1 MKRVTATIAVV
12 LLCSLN
18 ALAGPDNPGTDG
30 QPPDATP
37 QDTAVTRA
45 HPTQDPGV
53 RKLSRSERREAIR
66 NLEQKYRDFLDEVE
80 PIILDDEE
88 NAFLVLETDAQ
99 RDLFIEDFWLRRDLD
114 TATGRN
120 EYEENYKESLERC
133 KAEFK
138 YVSSDR
144 CRFMLIQGQP
154 DEIIDFSCERYLQP
168 LQIWIYGYLS
178 GFGENAMFVF
188 YLPKFGSDY
197 RLWTPMGGRGSRE
210 SREELLSRDGEQAGY
225 QKVFIGEVVNGMM
238 TPPAIEM
245 CFNGEVVM
253 EALAKTEY
261 NASQMTKV
269 FQAPE
274 IDVEGVDKIFQR
286 VVMVDPD
293 APKVESTVTVTF
305 PGKRGS
311 RTATEIGIAIDRS
324 RLTTKNLEGLEY
336 YNIDV
341 NGEILKDGKMF
352 ETFRYRYDFPVETV
366 GDKVPVVIERFLRP
380 ADYTARIKIVDVNSN
395 AQGLVEQK
403 LEVPYIQESEE
414 RLAARGASSSALA
427 AMQEEV
433 RLGESRVRIVPL
445 PDDIL
450 TGLQQIEVLVVGESV
465 SKLEFYLDGK
475 KIMTKRTPPYRLDLD
490 FGDVPR
496 TRNIRVVALD
506 ENDDVLGGDDIT
518 VNTGTDPF
526 RVRIA
531 SPRVAMGVH
540 GPTRVVVEA
549 HAPEGKDV
557 GEVELWFNETKLA
570 TLYDNPYV
578 TTINIPARQSIG
590 YIRAVARLKDEPDAA
605 PVEDLVFI
613 NTPEFMQQIDVH
625 LVELP
630 TTVTDN
636 RGALIKDL
644 TESDFTVRDV
654 DQSVELAK
662 FEYVKDLP
670 LSIGMAVDTS
680 GSMRPRILE
689 AQRTGVSF
697 FRNVLRPGDKAFII
711 GFDTEPLV
719 IQKWTDSLANMN
731 AGLASM
737 RAEEATALYDAIVYS
752 LYNFKGIKGQ
762 KALVVISD
770 GKDTAS
776 RFNFDQ
782 GLEYARRSAV
792 PIYIIAIGIKSTE
805 IDTRYKMGQFA
816 SETGGEVYYIDK
828 AADLKKIYDTI
839 HDELRSQY
847 LLGFYPPVGVEPGD
861 KWREVTVAVTKGTA
875 RTIAGYYP

>member
-1 MKRVTATIAVV
+1 M
-12 LLCSLN
+12 N
-18 ALAGPDNPGTDG
+18 ALAGPDNP
-30 QPPDATP
+30 ATQSEP
-37 QDTAVTRA
+37 KQEDPSAVRP

-53 RKLSRSERREAIR
+53 RKLSRSEKREAIR
-66 NLEQKYRDFLDEVE
+66 KLDQKYRDFLDEVE
-80 PIILDDEE
+80 PIILPDEE
-88 NAFLVLETDAQ
+88 NAFLVLETNAQ
-99 RDLFIEDFWLRRDLD
+99 RDLFIEDFWLRRDAD

-120 EYEENYKESLERC
+120 EYEENYKESLQRC
-133 KAEFK
+133 KSEFK

-144 CRFMLIQGQP
+144 CRFMLVQGQP
-154 DEIIDFSCERYLQP
+154 DEIVDFSCERYLQP
-168 LQIWIYGYLS
+168 MQIWIYGYLPQ
-178 GFGENAMFVF
+178 FGENAMFIF

-197 RLWTPMGGRGSRE
+197 RLYSPMGGRASRE

-225 QKVFIGEVVNGMM
+225 EKVFIGEVVNGMR
-238 TPPAIEM
+238 TPPALEM
-245 CFNGEVVM
+245 CFNGEIVM
-253 EALAKTEY
+253 EAIAKTEY
-261 NASQMTKV
+261 NGSQMPKV
-269 FQAPE
+269 FNAPE
-274 IDVEGVDKIFQR
+274 IDVEGVAKIFSR
-286 VVMVDPD
+286 VVTVDPN
-293 APKVESTVTVTF
+293 APKIDSALTVKY

-311 RTATEIGIAIDRS
+311 RTATEIGIAIDKS
-324 RLTTKNLEGLEY
+324 HLTPKNLEGLEY
-336 YNIDV
+336 YNVDV

-352 ETFRYRYDFPVETV
+352 ETFRYRYDFPVNTV
-366 GDKVPVVIERFLRP
+366 GDKVPVVVERFLRP
-380 ADYTARIKIVDVNSN
+380 ADYTARIKIVDVNSD
-395 AQGLVEQK
+395 AQGIVEQK
-403 LEVPYIQESEE
+403 LEVPYIQESAE
-414 RLAARGASSSALA
+414 RVAARGDSSSTLS

-450 TGLQQIEVLVVGESV
+450 TGLQQIEVFVVGDDIT
-465 SKLEFYLDGK
+465 KLEFYLDGK
-475 KIMTKRTPPYRLDLD
+475 KIMTKRAPPFRLDLD

-496 TRNIRVVALD
+496 TRNIRVVALNSNG
-506 ENDDVLGGDDIT
+506 EIVGGDDVT

-531 SPRVAMGVH
+531 SPRVAMGVS

-549 HAPEGKDV
+549 HAPERKEIA
-557 GEVELWFNETKLA
+557 EVELWFNETKLA
-570 TLYDNPYV
+570 TLYDAPYV
-578 TTINIPARQSIG
+578 TTINIPAQQSIG
-590 YIRAVARLKDEPDAA
+590 YIRAVAKLKDAPATP

-613 NTPEFMQQIDVH
+613 NTPEFMQQIEVH
-625 LVELP
+625 LIELP
-630 TTVTDN
+630 TTVLDN

-644 TESDFTVRDV
+644 KQSDFTVLDEKEPI
-654 DQSVELAK
+654 ELSK

-697 FRNVLRPGDKAFII
+697 FRNVLRPGDKAFVI

-719 IQKWTDSLANMN
+719 IQKWTDSLANLN

-805 IDTRYKMGQFA
+805 IDTRYKMGAFA
-816 SETGGEVYYIDK
+816 SQTGGEVYYIDK
-828 AADLKKIYDTI
+828 ASDLRKIYDTI

-847 LLGFYPPVGVEPGD
+847 LLGFYPPPGVEPGD
-861 KWREVTVAVTKGTA
+861 KWREVTIEVTQGTA